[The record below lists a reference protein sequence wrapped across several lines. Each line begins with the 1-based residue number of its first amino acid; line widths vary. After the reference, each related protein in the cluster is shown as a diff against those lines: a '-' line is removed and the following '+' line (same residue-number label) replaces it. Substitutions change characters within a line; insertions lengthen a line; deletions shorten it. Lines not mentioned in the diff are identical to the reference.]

1 MLSLACSKW
10 SARPEVGGA
19 TAGLRNCSAIAL
31 ADPILDVQRGHPP
44 PQAQMGFIWSVEP
57 TNGRDET
64 RPESKEIDSAD
75 RRWRTGLS
83 C

>member
-1 MLSLACSKW
+1 MLSLACSKRL
-10 SARPEVGGA
+10 SRPEVDGA
-19 TAGLRNCSAIAL
+19 TTGLRNCSAIAV
-31 ADPILDVQRGHPP
+31 ADPILDVQRGP
-44 PQAQMGFIWSVEP
+44 PQAQMGFIWSVGP

-64 RPESKEIDSAD
+64 RPESKEKDSAD